1 MSEERYINQPGK
13 PFGAEP
19 TPEHPF
25 VVMIFESART
35 VEGTRNGLSF
45 ETIDDA
51 KSWAFDLSMR
61 WFNFDHWTVVNF
73 LTGEEVAR

>member
-1 MSEERYINQPGK
+1 
-13 PFGAEP
+13 
-19 TPEHPF
+19 
-25 VVMIFESART
+25 MIFESART